1 MQSVQAGRERGSREI
16 VSWLRVPL
24 RGVLALMLSLAA
36 LLPAALLWIPA
47 SPARADSQPLGRAFR
62 CDGEPLSAL
71 LVPGAVDASDIPNT
85 LAGTLPGA
93 YMVLRWRGVQLQL
106 PRSNNAGAPS
116 FSDGKWAWSEA
127 EADHPVLR
135 LRRPGGDL
143 QDFACEAISP
153 PLSPTRW

>member
-1 MQSVQAGRERGSREI
+1 MI
-16 VSWLRVPL
+16 LSWLRVLL
-24 RGVLALMLSLAA
+24 RGVLALTLSLTA
-36 LLPAALLWIPA
+36 LLPTALSTAVLSIPA
-47 SPARADSQPLGRAFR
+47 SPAWADSQPVARAYR

-93 YMVLRWRGVQLQL
+93 YVVLRWRGVQLQL

-116 FSDGKWAWSEA
+116 FSDGKWAWSA
-127 EADHPVLR
+127 FDPDHPVLR